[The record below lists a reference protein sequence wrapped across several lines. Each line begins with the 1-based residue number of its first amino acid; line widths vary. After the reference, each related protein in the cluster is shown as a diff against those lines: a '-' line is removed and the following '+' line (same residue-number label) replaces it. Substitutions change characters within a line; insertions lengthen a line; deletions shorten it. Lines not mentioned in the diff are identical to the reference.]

1 MLTLGMIARPSNVNA
16 GDCIT
21 TGLGRKFSDPHCLA
35 EQS

>member
-1 MLTLGMIARPSNVNA
+1 VRRDPISIGKIINV

-35 EQS
+35 EQG